1 MDDMDY
7 GDGGEGMVQVVGRAH
22 PHHAARHGLAQGQ
35 HHLPAWRQRMAQ
47 GVPMPGYGLVNMPL
61 RPDANDGVF
70 DPTNTLI
77 TFTGKPQKP
86 FKGERL
92 LTTIGKSSGAT
103 GSIVKSTGVFVGTD
117 IQQASLG
124 RFSLENYTKDAF
136 GVRFSMVG
144 QDPGVE
150 TTMDVLCTPNV
161 PASETVAVAV
171 EILGRYAH

>member
-1 MDDMDY
+1 MYDD
-7 GDGGEGMVQVVGRAH
+7 DGGEGMVQVVGAAAA
-22 PHHAARHGLAQGQ
+22 HAARHALSKGQ
-35 HHLPAWRQRMAQ
+35 HHLPGWRQRMAQ

-61 RPDANDGVF
+61 RPSEADGVL
-70 DPTNTLI
+70 DPTVTLI

-92 LTTIGKSSGAT
+92 LATIGKSSGAT

-144 QDPGVE
+144 QEPGVE
-150 TTMDVLCTPNV
+150 TTMDVLATPTV
-161 PASETVAVAV
+161 PASENIAVAV
-171 EILGRYAH
+171 EIMGRYAH

>member
-1 MDDMDY
+1 MDY
-7 GDGGEGMVQVVGRAH
+7 GDGGEGMVQVVGVMRH
-22 PHHAARHGLAQGQ
+22 PQHSARHALAQGQ

-61 RPDANDGVF
+61 KPDANDGVF

-92 LTTIGKSSGAT
+92 LATIGKSSGAT

-150 TTMDVLCTPNV
+150 TTMDVLTTPNV
-161 PASETVAVAV
+161 PASETIAVAV

>member
-1 MDDMDY
+1 MY
-7 GDGGEGMVQVVGRAH
+7 EEYDGVDGIQVVGVDHPAH
-22 PHHAARHGLAQGQ
+22 PAHQHLARGQ
-35 HHLPAWRQRMAQ
+35 HHLPRWRQRMAQ

-61 RPDANDGVF
+61 KPDANDGVF

-77 TFTGKPQKP
+77 NFLGKPQKP
-86 FKGERL
+86 FKGERVL
-92 LTTIGKSSGAT
+92 ATIGKSTGAT

-144 QDPGVE
+144 QEPGVE
-150 TTMDVLCTPNV
+150 TQMDVLTTPVV
-161 PASETVAVAV
+161 PSDETIAVAV